1 VRSFGAGRDCFD
13 LRFSFLAGAVIAAAA
28 AAFGIVHDYGYLHAS
43 ILTGSREGW
52 LSFSKTLSAGVTA
65 AAESFSEV
73 TGL

>member
-1 VRSFGAGRDCFD
+1 
-13 LRFSFLAGAVIAAAA
+13 VIAAAA

-52 LSFSKTLSAGVTA
+52 LSFPKTLSAGVTA
-65 AAESFSEV
+65 AAESFSEA